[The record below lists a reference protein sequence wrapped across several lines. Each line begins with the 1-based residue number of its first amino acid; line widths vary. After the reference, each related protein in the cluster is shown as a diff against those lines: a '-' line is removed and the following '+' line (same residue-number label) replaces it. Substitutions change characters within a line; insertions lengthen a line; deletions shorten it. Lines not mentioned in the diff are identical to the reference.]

1 MTQTFFVRFTS
12 NALNSP
18 EYIGPF
24 YSEDS
29 AYDYADDRNG
39 SLALS
44 GIPSSVASYSVT
56 NSWTQMNR
64 TLSQVKEFLE
74 LLIEQQGA
82 DASCAALIFTKEDVF
97 TMDENGNE
105 VYYDEEIT
113 NNVLNDLDETDWVLQ
128 KGIDCI
134 TDYIGDYIGESV
146 K

>member
-1 MTQTFFVRFTS
+1 
-12 NALNSP
+12 
-18 EYIGPF
+18 
-24 YSEDS
+24 
-29 AYDYADDRNG
+29 
-39 SLALS
+39 
-44 GIPSSVASYSVT
+44 
-56 NSWTQMNR
+56 MNR

-105 VYYDEEIT
+105 VYYSEEIT

-134 TDYIGDYIGESV
+134 TDYIGGYIGESV